1 MRFIPT
7 SVHGAIDHVVGPALI
22 AAPEVFRLDK
32 DGADGIVPRVVGGT
46 AAIYT
51 NLTDYEL
58 SLKRLIPM
66 KVHLALDAMS
76 GAFLATS
83 PWLLGYRRKGL
94 RHWLPHTVVGVA
106 EVAPALTTKTEPASR
121 KRKALGKVLPG

>member
-7 SVHGAIDHVVGPALI
+7 TVHGAIDHVVAPALL
-22 AAPEVFRLDK
+22 AAPEIFRLDK
-32 DGADGIVPRVVGGT
+32 NGADGIVPRAVGG
-46 AAIYT
+46 AAAVYS

-66 KVHLALDAMS
+66 KAHLALDGMS
-76 GAFLATS
+76 GAFLAAS

-106 EVAPALTTKTEPASR
+106 EVALALTTKTEPASR
-121 KRKALGKVLPG
+121 KRKLAARLLPG